1 MGECRSDD
9 KDADLV
15 QELRANRFPRE
26 ALEDLMGRL
35 KHWIYLEHKAFVP
48 EWEDLATCAIEE
60 AYGSI
65 KSFQGDSLFNTWLMG
80 IAANLIRKRYER
92 QKRKPEHSLDEFMET
107 HAQSQEYMQQQQ
119 RKAADEQEAQL
130 LKWEIQAFRDSLDER
145 TRRIFDLRY
154 DLGKSSVEIAEI
166 VEERDDNVRAILSRT
181 HKKLMKT
188 LIEHGYTDLQPR
200 PGSRK
205 ATHGTIS
212 LVKVP
217 TEVQVPFNPNPV
229 KGAK

>member
-9 KDADLV
+9 QDADLV
-15 QELRANRFPRE
+15 QELKGGRFPRE
-26 ALEDLMGRL
+26 ALENLMGRL
-35 KHWIYLEHKAFVP
+35 KRWIYLEHKTFAP

-65 KSFQGDSLFNTWLMG
+65 ENFRGDSLFNTWLMG
-80 IAANLIRKRYER
+80 IAANLILKRHGQ
-92 QKRKPEHSLDEFMET
+92 QKKKPEHSLDELMET
-107 HAQSQEYMQQQQ
+107 HAQSQEYLQQQQ
-119 RKAADEQEAQL
+119 RKAVDEQETQL
-130 LKWEIQAFRDSLDER
+130 LKWEIQAFRENLDER
-145 TRRIFDLRY
+145 TRHIFDLRY

-188 LIEHGYTDLQPR
+188 LIEHGYTHLQHR
-200 PGSRK
+200 PGRRK
-205 ATHGTIS
+205 PTSNTIS

-217 TEVQVPFNPNPV
+217 AEIQVSFNSNPA
-229 KGAK
+229 KGAR